1 MSEETKITR
10 PELRVNRPIPS
21 PSEEGSK
28 TPDARSSFPSSE
40 GLGVGSENLIA
51 ADNSG
56 GEISMPA
63 KSVERLFPFVV
74 KSRAFIVG
82 RDILARSKSNLHFI
96 LITTDISDNSRDQI
110 LRDYT
115 HYPVVQCYTEADLEK
130 FFAVKGTKVLG
141 FTKSGLAQSIYAEL
155 KPHRI
160 NKPVESKRNSR
171 QSEQSDS

>member
-1 MSEETKITR
+1 MSDTVST
-10 PELRVNRPIPS
+10 
-21 PSEEGSK
+21 
-28 TPDARSSFPSSE
+28 
-40 GLGVGSENLIA
+40 
-51 ADNSG
+51 
-56 GEISMPA
+56 

-96 LITTDISDNSRDQI
+96 LITTDISDNSREQI
-110 LRDYT
+110 LSDYT

-155 KPHRI
+155 KPYRI
-160 NKPVESKRNSR
+160 NRPVETKKPRMDTNPR
-171 QSEQSDS
+171 E

>member
-1 MSEETKITR
+1 MSEETN
-10 PELRVNRPIPS
+10 PPHLAPS
-21 PSEEGSK
+21 PSDGESVADSPGEE
-28 TPDARSSFPSSE
+28 
-40 GLGVGSENLIA
+40 N
-51 ADNSG
+51 
-56 GEISMPA
+56 SMPT

-96 LITTDISDNSRDQI
+96 LITTDISDNSREQI

-160 NKPVESKRNSR
+160 NRPVETKKPRMDTNSH
-171 QSEQSDS
+171 E

>member
-1 MSEETKITR
+1 VSEETKPPHLALSTSDGETVADK
-10 PELRVNRPIPS
+10 PG
-21 PSEEGSK
+21 EE
-28 TPDARSSFPSSE
+28 
-40 GLGVGSENLIA
+40 N
-51 ADNSG
+51 
-56 GEISMPA
+56 SMPA

-115 HYPVVQCYTEADLEK
+115 HYPVVQCYTEADLGK
-130 FFAVKGTKVLG
+130 FFAVKGTKVMG

-160 NKPVESKRNSR
+160 NKASNPAVKNGGNAERT
-171 QSEQSDS
+171 